1 MEQDKSRK
9 PAIKQTELQ
18 RLQNEL
24 VAGPKK
30 ASGQDKKPASGA
42 KTRMMKGARN
52 ACGPFNGRDW
62 RWAGS

>member
-1 MEQDKSRK
+1 MDQDKTRK

-24 VAGPKK
+24 VGGAAADKAKK
-30 ASGQDKKPASGA
+30 APSAA

-52 ACGPFNGRDW
+52 ACGPLNGRDW
-62 RWAGS
+62 RWSAS

>member
-1 MEQDKSRK
+1 VDQDKTRK

-24 VAGPKK
+24 VGGAAADKAKK
-30 ASGQDKKPASGA
+30 APSAA

-52 ACGPFNGRDW
+52 ACGPLNGRDW
-62 RWAGS
+62 RWGGN